1 MAKISEQELEDI
13 LKDLPAHK
21 IYSELNEKFQN
32 EPKFDGYCK
41 RMHKFK
47 KNDNEMKNLCKRIAY
62 NLEKLSGILRK
73 DANDVRCSYF
83 NHWMYNEIWKLV
95 LTEDNYEIDKG
106 AILKLTH
113 IGYDINKE
121 LSKSYCSYEYY
132 EDYKFSQWK
141 KMKNLHDYFK
151 NFDQIKEKINSAG
164 DKYKKDSKYIKYIKY
179 ISEIYD
185 EHESECCGYEYDKDE
200 LCPTYFNCDD
210 DLHPEKLL
218 SLLESNKATSGAQ
231 PLVKGPKEL
240 NTQGEISDN
249 IALEIQNRSDL
260 SGPIKLNELKKDEFQ
275 TTDQSSVI
283 TGGKDSQYSALPSI
297 QNPVDN
303 SCQYVDNLED
313 NSRNMNCRSK
323 ETSKPSN
330 RKYLQEKIDHVSGS
344 LQAATEQIK
353 DEVKKREET
362 EVSAAGEVTSLT
374 LQVDGHNEP
383 RRNAYGFHESGSSS
397 RAVENG
403 HTLLSYTGRCNSYTS
418 SSDTREEEPNSLEF
432 FNSHFSSILDILKKN
447 LSSISIVSSASIG
460 LIILLLV
467 YFKFMRRK
475 TGLRRKRE
483 EMNNNYYT
491 YGEEGIPELLGY
503 SQNFA
508 YSNPDN
514 RQIPIFYRYA

>member
-1 MAKISEQELEDI
+1 MAEISEKELEDI

-21 IYSELNEKFQN
+21 IYSELNENFQS

-41 RMHKFK
+41 RMRKFK

-62 NLEKLSGILRK
+62 NLEKLSGILRN
-73 DANDVRCSYF
+73 DAND
-83 NHWMYNEIWKLV
+83 
-95 LTEDNYEIDKG
+95 
-106 AILKLTH
+106 
-113 IGYDINKE
+113 E

-353 DEVKKREET
+353 D
-362 EVSAAGEVTSLT
+362 
-374 LQVDGHNEP
+374 
-383 RRNAYGFHESGSSS
+383 
-397 RAVENG
+397 
-403 HTLLSYTGRCNSYTS
+403 
-418 SSDTREEEPNSLEF
+418 
-432 FNSHFSSILDILKKN
+432 
-447 LSSISIVSSASIG
+447 
-460 LIILLLV
+460 
-467 YFKFMRRK
+467 
-475 TGLRRKRE
+475 
-483 EMNNNYYT
+483 
-491 YGEEGIPELLGY
+491 
-503 SQNFA
+503 
-508 YSNPDN
+508 
-514 RQIPIFYRYA
+514 